1 MTTKVRILRAAADL
15 IYIKGLGG
23 TTLDEI
29 MAASK
34 ISKSQLYHYFID
46 KDVLV
51 RDVIALQVRMVM
63 DREQE
68 YLKRLNSFAGLR
80 QWAKALVQLNSL
92 QSGKYGCAL
101 GAMASE
107 CASRDEEAR
116 LMLAHAFKDWEKLL
130 ADGFR
135 RMQDSGILSMEVD
148 PETLATGLVAALQG
162 GYLLAKAARDT
173 GLMEL
178 ALNMA
183 IDHVESYRVGE
194 PDT

>member
-1 MTTKVRILRAAADL
+1 
-15 IYIKGLGG
+15 
-23 TTLDEI
+23 
-29 MAASK
+29 
-34 ISKSQLYHYFID
+34 
-46 KDVLV
+46 V

-116 LMLAHAFKDWEKLL
+116 LMGRRRVRVDQGRHQRLDRPGEQADQPRRRYLRRHRVTYHADLTPER
-130 ADGFR
+130 FR
-135 RMQDSGILSMEVD
+135 PVKQLHTKPEDERRPVSGIRVRPWQRAPHV
-148 PETLATGLVAALQG
+148 PEHPAHVGSQERLVEED
-162 GYLLAKAARDT
+162 RP
-173 GLMEL
+173 
-178 ALNMA
+178 
-183 IDHVESYRVGE
+183 HPHR
-194 PDT
+194 